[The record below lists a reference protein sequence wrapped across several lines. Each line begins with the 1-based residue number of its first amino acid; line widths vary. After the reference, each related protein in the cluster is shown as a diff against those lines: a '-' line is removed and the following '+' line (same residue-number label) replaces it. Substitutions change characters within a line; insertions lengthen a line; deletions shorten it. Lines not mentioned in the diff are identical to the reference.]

1 MKNIT
6 HTSWKKKV
14 VKAVIAPMSL
24 GLLLTGCIHQP
35 VVKPLAGA
43 SPQEP
48 QGEAVVYCK
57 AKTTLSLKEKL
68 DLINQSGDTF
78 GDAGRGAGSV
88 SDLVRKGDGNSGAE
102 TGESIGTTIG
112 MIGAMGALYEDAKGE
127 DQRFQVCMKE
137 KGYMVMGS

>member
-1 MKNIT
+1 
-6 HTSWKKKV
+6 
-14 VKAVIAPMSL
+14 MSL

-102 TGESIGTTIG
+102 TGESIGTTYG
-112 MIGAMGALYEDAKGE
+112 MIATLDPIDKNDKTEE
-127 DQRFQVCMKE
+127 QRFIVCMKE
-137 KGYMVMGS
+137 KGYIVVP